1 MLLDR
6 EVELDLAATALG
18 SGRGAL
24 VLVTGP
30 LGVGKSALL
39 DGIGALRAA
48 RGALH
53 LRVNA
58 APMERDF
65 PLGAARQL
73 LEPALRHASPEA
85 MARWTAGSASHAR
98 SALDACRPAG
108 AVPAQ
113 PVLDSLT
120 ALIENMARDQPVL
133 LLVDELQWADLAT
146 LQWLRHLS
154 GRLAG
159 LPVLLVCAVRE
170 GDDLAGHPAVQGVIE
185 HATHILRPGNLAWQD
200 THALIHRYH
209 GEAADGVFAAACHR
223 ATGGNPLIL
232 NCLLADAAHR
242 DLQPVAD
249 NAEAAAAL
257 RPAALQHRLL
267 LRLDAQAEQVR
278 RIARAMA
285 VLGDDMN
292 PELLSKLAE
301 VDSTGRD
308 HALRKLTDLGLTTGE
323 QHPRYV
329 HALVQEAVAEGI
341 PLEERTAMHALAAEL
356 LHRSGRPPEQ
366 VARHLMALT
375 APTYTWATEVLRA
388 AARAAQGRG
397 APEVAARY
405 LRRAL
410 MGSSPD
416 AERAELLV
424 DLATSERSF
433 APYTSVRHIAQAVLL
448 CDGPVRRAQAVVRL
462 APSAFSSTLL
472 PVHELLQEAADA
484 LGPEDRLHG
493 PERELALRLEARI
506 RQSTL
511 PDPEKLA
518 GSVARLVALGPEPKT
533 GTVAERELL
542 APLIGAATFS
552 NALPAHEVAQLAKR
566 VLEREPALPAHV
578 HTTMP
583 LVVASLVAAD
593 AVEEL
598 SSWLDAVQ
606 QNAVGRQTR
615 VEQALIGTEQAL
627 VSLARGRLT
636 VAKKQ
641 ALAAFELAGA
651 KHEEVFT
658 LSSMTLAT
666 CAILTGDHQLAD
678 RLLAIKYRAE
688 EEPYVW
694 SGLAMLKGQSA
705 ARKGDL
711 DSALGYFLDAGRRL
725 EQCGWHNPAL
735 LPWASA
741 AAFLHL
747 HLGER
752 EQARELSALEVEWA
766 RAWGAPGPLGRALR
780 VYSHMVEGPGSTD
793 VLREAVDVLQL
804 SANRFELCQAL
815 LDLGERLGPAEAHGR
830 AALRRA
836 YAEAVECDTPW
847 LARRAEELLA
857 EAPPDPESAR
867 GQLTPAERKVAELAT
882 SGMTNQKIA
891 NELNITCRA
900 VEKHLTNCYRK
911 MSIPGRVH
919 LSAALRELDRE
930 PPNSPGPAAP
940 Y

>member
-6 EVELDLAATALG
+6 EVELDLAATALER
-18 SGRGAL
+18 GRGAL

-48 RGALH
+48 QGALR

-73 LEPALRHASPEA
+73 LEPTLRHASPEV

-98 SALDACRPAG
+98 SALEAGLPVG

-133 LLVDELQWADLAT
+133 LLVDELQWADPAT
-146 LQWLRHLS
+146 LHWLRHLS

-170 GDDLAGHPAVQGVIE
+170 GDGLAGHPAVQGVIE

-200 THALIHRYH
+200 THALIRRYH
-209 GEAADGVFAAACHR
+209 GEAPDRAFAAACHR
-223 ATGGNPLIL
+223 VTGGNPLIL
-232 NCLLADAAHR
+232 HCLLADAAHR

-249 NAEAAAAL
+249 NAETAAAL
-257 RPAALQHRLL
+257 RPAALRHRLL
-267 LRLDAQAEQVR
+267 LRLDAQVEEVG

-285 VLGDDMN
+285 VLGDDMT

-308 HALRKLTDLGLTTGE
+308 HALRKLTDLGLTTGG
-323 QHPRYV
+323 QHSRYV

-341 PLEERTAMHALAAEL
+341 PLEERTAMHALAAKL

-388 AARAAQGRG
+388 AARTAQGRG

-410 MGSSPD
+410 MASSPD
-416 AERAELLV
+416 KERAELLV

-448 CDGPVRRAQAVVRL
+448 CDGPVQRAQAVVRL
-462 APSAFSSTLL
+462 APSAFPSTLL
-472 PVHELLQEAADA
+472 PVHELLQEAADE

-506 RQSTL
+506 RHSTL

-518 GSVARLVALGPEPKT
+518 GSVARLVGLGPEPKT
-533 GTVAERELL
+533 DTVAERELL

-566 VLEREPALPAHV
+566 VLEREPALPSHV

-583 LVVASLVAAD
+583 LVVAGLVAAD
-593 AVEEL
+593 AIEEL
-598 SSWLDAVQ
+598 GSWLDAVQ
-606 QNAVGRQTR
+606 QNAEGRQTR

-651 KHEEVFT
+651 KQEEVFT

-666 CAILTGDHQLAD
+666 CSILTGDHQLAD
-678 RLLAIKYRAE
+678 RLLAVKYRAE
-688 EEPYVW
+688 GEPYVW

-705 ARKGDL
+705 ARKGDP
-711 DSALGYFLDAGRRL
+711 DAALGHFLDAGRRL
-725 EQCGWHNPAL
+725 EQCGWLNPAL

-741 AAFLHL
+741 AAFLHR

-752 EQARELSALEVEWA
+752 EQARELSALEVQRA

-793 VLREAVDVLQL
+793 VLREAVEVLQL
-804 SANRFELCQAL
+804 SASRFELCQAL
-815 LDLGERLGPAEAHGR
+815 LDLGERLGPADTQGR

-836 YAEAVECDTPW
+836 YAGAVECDTPW
-847 LARRAEELLA
+847 LARRAKVLLA
-857 EAPPDPESAR
+857 EAPPDPEATR
-867 GQLTPAERKVAELAT
+867 GQLTPAERKVAELAA
-882 SGMTNQKIA
+882 SGRTNQTIA

-919 LSAALRELDRE
+919 LSAALRELDRQ
-930 PPNSPGPAAP
+930 PSSPGAAAAC
-940 Y
+940 